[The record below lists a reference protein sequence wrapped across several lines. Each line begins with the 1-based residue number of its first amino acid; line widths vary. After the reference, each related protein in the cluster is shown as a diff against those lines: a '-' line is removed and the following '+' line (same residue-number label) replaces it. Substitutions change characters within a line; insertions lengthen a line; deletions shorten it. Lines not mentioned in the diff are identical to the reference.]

1 MATNKLLVRNYMQ
14 ILINQLVKQTTTL
27 KIVAVAAVA
36 SLLTTT
42 TLNTTSVRDA
52 NLSSTSRE
60 TEQASQIG
68 LILSAAAVVGL
79 GVGALQANK
88 STNKTGA
95 ASHQQYQQE
104 HNILTIDQVN
114 SKLRAQLLTLLHRDI
129 PGINRLLNQAKFKY
143 PNRTNN
149 WYAEKVIYDLTRDRG
164 A

>member
-1 MATNKLLVRNYMQ
+1 MQ
-14 ILINQLVKQTTTL
+14 LLINQLAKQTTTL
-27 KIVAVAAVA
+27 KVLAATAVA
-36 SLLTTT
+36 SLLTTA
-42 TLNTTSVRDA
+42 TLNTTSVREA
-52 NLSSTSRE
+52 NLSSTRE
-60 TEQASQIG
+60 AEQASQVG
-68 LILSAAAVVGL
+68 LILSAAAIVGL

-88 STNKTGA
+88 GTHKTGA
-95 ASHQQYQQE
+95 ASGQQYQQD